1 MIAKKKADIK
11 FGGETRT
18 FYFGLGFLG
27 LFIEK
32 TDSTLDTLEADIKN
46 NPFKVLPLLMYYSLL
61 YGYLR
66 EDETAPFTRFDVIDW
81 MDDEGGVSGKGILE
95 FMSGVSA
102 SMNPNLPKE
111 VKKKE
116 KVRPIK
122 KT

>member
-1 MIAKKKADIK
+1 MISKKSAVIE
-11 FGGETRT
+11 FGGEKRT

-32 TDSTLDTLEADIKN
+32 TDSTLDTLEKDIQN

-66 EDETAPFTRFDVIDW
+66 KDETAPFTKYEVIDW
-81 MDDEGGVSGKGILE
+81 MDDEGGVNGKGILE
-95 FMSGVSA
+95 FMAGVSA
-102 SMNPNLPKE
+102 SMNPKLPKE
-111 VKKKE
+111 KVKKKE

-122 KT
+122 